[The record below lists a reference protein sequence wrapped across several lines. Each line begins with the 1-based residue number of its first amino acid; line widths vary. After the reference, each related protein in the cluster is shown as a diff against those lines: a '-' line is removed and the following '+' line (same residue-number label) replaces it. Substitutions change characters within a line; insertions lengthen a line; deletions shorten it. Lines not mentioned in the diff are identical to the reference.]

1 MDQRRV
7 CRVCRLHLNALV
19 LSEANPNVEYIA
31 GCMPLLPNRKSD
43 GWVNNCPQFMGIYA
57 ETKHPEE
64 AALFL
69 DFFFNSEEAA
79 ALSGQCVRFHPAFAQ
94 KIVAENGSLDKL
106 TAEAVERSLTYSGFD
121 DGGLT
126 TSAEVAKIMEEA
138 YEAVAYGVMTP
149 TEAAKDIVQ
158 KLNDFLARQ

>member
-1 MDQRRV
+1 
-7 CRVCRLHLNALV
+7 
-19 LSEANPNVEYIA
+19 
-31 GCMPLLPNRKSD
+31 
-43 GWVNNCPQFMGIYA
+43 MGIYA

-79 ALSGQCVRFHPAFAQ
+79 ALLGTVRSVPPTAFAQ
-94 KIVAENGSLDKL
+94 KIVTENGSLDKL

-126 TSAEVAKIMEEA
+126 TSAESEKILEEA

-149 TEAAKDIVQ
+149 AEAAKDVIQ